1 MGVCEAQ
8 RLLRV
13 EMSPPPLSS
22 SPSSSPPPPRW
33 SPLLVTQITCRP
45 GAIRRARRR
54 RLSSPLLA
62 TGRRW
67 CLSNLSSAG
76 IGSGLER
83 RRCTAAREK
92 PSSCPPCPPC
102 LYRAILST
110 LAHRRARAIPPAAPP
125 PRLCPSPAVR
135 PWAWQAGPLAAVSS
149 PRRPWSGVVCSDRRP
164 HGLRR
169 GACMSPNGPEPPRQP
184 RSHVGQTQAPVARW
198 DGSAPMEPSANGS
211 ERARE
216 AETAEC
222 AGGGPLLLSR
232 GLRGPERQT
241 QKYRDDGGAQR
252 RNGRF

>member
-1 MGVCEAQ
+1 MFESLHNRSHKRSSKRACE
-8 RLLRV
+8 
-13 EMSPPPLSS
+13 
-22 SPSSSPPPPRW
+22 
-33 SPLLVTQITCRP
+33 
-45 GAIRRARRR
+45 RAGE
-54 RLSSPLLA
+54 
-62 TGRRW
+62 TF
-67 CLSNLSSAG
+67 
-76 IGSGLER
+76 
-83 RRCTAAREK
+83 TAAREK

-102 LYRAILST
+102 LYRAFLST
-110 LAHRRARAIPPAAPP
+110 LAHRRARANTSRRAPA
-125 PRLCPSPAVR
+125 PSLPVSSDLR

-184 RSHVGQTQAPVARW
+184 RSHVGQTQAPAARW

>member
-13 EMSPPPLSS
+13 EMSPPPLS
-22 SPSSSPPPPRW
+22 SSSPPPPRW

-54 RLSSPLLA
+54 RLSCPLLLA
-62 TGRRW
+62 SDRPQVVLVQLVQRGHRQR
-67 CLSNLSSAG
+67 AG
-76 IGSGLER
+76 ETF
-83 RRCTAAREK
+83 TAAREK

-110 LAHRRARAIPPAAPP
+110 LAHRRARANTSRRAPA
-125 PRLCPSPAVR
+125 PSLPVSSDLR

-184 RSHVGQTQAPVARW
+184 RSHVGQTQAPAARW
-198 DGSAPMEPSANGS
+198 DGSSH
-211 ERARE
+211 RAV
-216 AETAEC
+216 
-222 AGGGPLLLSR
+222 G
-232 GLRGPERQT
+232 ERQRT
-241 QKYRDDGGAQR
+241 GQGG
-252 RNGRF
+252 RNG